1 MYKEITQRIAEIEQ
15 LLSHDTYKDY
25 LAAIDLMKNNY
36 EWHYSENETFY
47 ATLLDYDIARAK
59 YEQKYINKI
68 VEARLLFTT
77 LFSTIPTN
85 EQVEKV
91 KKEIEAA
98 LKNNTFNDAKAAIYL
113 LNKKYSWKTE
123 NGSEFEATLSNYN
136 NEIERLRK
144 KEKYAED
151 AEIEWNKRKEEL
163 EQEYQ
168 KNVTKKEKKKKI
180 WKWVKII
187 IIGYVVIWIFS
198 WIATHI

>member
-25 LAAIDLMKNNY
+25 LAAIDLMNKVY
-36 EWHYSENETFY
+36 EWHYNETETFN
-47 ATLLDYDIARAK
+47 ATLLDYDTARAE
-59 YEQKYINKI
+59 YEQKCINKI
-68 VEARLLFTT
+68 VEARLLFNT

-91 KKEIEAA
+91 KNEIEKA